1 MPIATATDRSPWA
14 GEAPAVRCTNEARAR
29 GSDTP
34 TSYGQL
40 RLTGMLA
47 RGDRRHR
54 HATFDLHAR
63 PHARQSGW
71 RSCGETKG
79 ILEMGPP
86 PSPPSWNA
94 ALVAP
99 HGPFRGPFRR
109 CADLRVRAYAYILGV
124 GAKPVCA
131 VVRVRARGKPIWG
144 SGGRR
149 FKSCLPDHFFNLG
162 STSSA
167 PTARRWS
174 HSRSAPRAASI
185 RSAARRR
192 FSSKTSVY
200 VLSVIRTSECPTISM
215 SAQGESPCAWR
226 SEAAVCRSSLMPRAG
241 QAPDDI

>member
-1 MPIATATDRSPWA
+1 MALPLPVASGCSGA
-14 GEAPAVRCTNEARAR
+14 
-29 GSDTP
+29 
-34 TSYGQL
+34 
-40 RLTGMLA
+40 
-47 RGDRRHR
+47 
-54 HATFDLHAR
+54 AR
-63 PHARQSGW
+63 PELKTRWGLALSAGTRPHRCRCRTPSDLP
-71 RSCGETKG
+71 RSHR
-79 ILEMGPP
+79 
-86 PSPPSWNA
+86 
-94 ALVAP
+94 
-99 HGPFRGPFRR
+99 HGPFRGPIRR
-109 CADLRVRAYAYILGV
+109 CADLRVRAYAYVLGA
-124 GAKPVCA
+124 GIKPVCA